1 MNNEKHP
8 MLEKANEIKM
18 TRLLFFFIALMPM
31 LYVSAQEI
39 KTTAAYQYDYIECL
53 DKNGNIVDEFDCGG
67 IILFADA
74 GRQEWISITIGEE
87 ETYTGIVHS
96 KKQESIE
103 ETQEFLK
110 KAEAEWQ
117 KEFPEFYEFAIL
129 TEGAHIGSVCLYLNE
144 DRTEGELGWILNKR
158 YWGHGYTFEAAQ
170 ALIDYASQNLGIK
183 KFIAYCDSEN
193 IPSYSLMEKLGMSRV
208 LCRSGRKNRSSSEE
222 RMEYKYALTIE

>member
-1 MNNEKHP
+1 
-8 MLEKANEIKM
+8 MLDLPE
-18 TRLLFFFIALMPM
+18 
-31 LYVSAQEI
+31 
-39 KTTAAYQYDYIECL
+39 
-53 DKNGNIVDEFDCGG
+53 
-67 IILFADA
+67 
-74 GRQEWISITIGEE
+74 
-87 ETYTGIVHS
+87 
-96 KKQESIE
+96 ESIE

-129 TEGAHIGSVCLYLNE
+129 TEGSHIGSVCLYLNE

-222 RMEYKYALTIE
+222 RMEYKYALEIE

>member
-1 MNNEKHP
+1 MKIKDP
-8 MLEKANEIKM
+8 CDSRQMDMQACPLGSLPAEIR
-18 TRLLFFFIALMPM
+18 TERLLLSPLGPQYVKSAFVYSGDLENTKFM
-31 LYVSAQEI
+31 LDLPE
-39 KTTAAYQYDYIECL
+39 
-53 DKNGNIVDEFDCGG
+53 
-67 IILFADA
+67 
-74 GRQEWISITIGEE
+74 
-87 ETYTGIVHS
+87 
-96 KKQESIE
+96 ESIE

-170 ALIDYASQNLGIK
+170 ALIDYAFQNLGIK

>member
-1 MNNEKHP
+1 M
-8 MLEKANEIKM
+8 
-18 TRLLFFFIALMPM
+18 
-31 LYVSAQEI
+31 EI
-39 KTTAAYQYDYIECL
+39 KTKRLLLSPLGPQYVKSAFVYSGDLENTKFML
-53 DKNGNIVDEFDCGG
+53 DLPE
-67 IILFADA
+67 
-74 GRQEWISITIGEE
+74 
-87 ETYTGIVHS
+87 
-96 KKQESIE
+96 ESID

-129 TEGAHIGSVCLYLNE
+129 TEGSHIGSVCLYLNE

-193 IPSYSLMEKLGMSRV
+193 IPLDYASQNLGIKKFIAYCDSENIPSYSLMEKLGMCRV
-208 LCRSGRKNRSSSEE
+208 LCRSGRKNRSSSEG
-222 RMEYKYALTIE
+222 RMEYKYALEIE